1 VSVRYSN
8 AFPAYFQPEIPT
20 PGSIMALTGRC
31 SLTID
36 LPVSFAFIVQLE
48 EPVLRVVMLSALRA
62 DKE

>member
-1 VSVRYSN
+1 MSVRYRN

-36 LPVSFAFIVQLE
+36 LPISFTLIVQLE
-48 EPVLRVVMLSALRA
+48 EPVLRVVALSALRA
-62 DKE
+62 DKK